1 MTPTPIVR
9 LNRAIALRE
18 IAGPE
23 AALAEVEAVAGELD
37 GYHLFHATRA
47 ELLRETGDRE
57 TARLAEA
64 AALELTHNEAERT
77 LLEGRL
83 LSM

>member
-1 MTPTPIVR
+1 ME
-9 LNRAIALRE
+9 AL
-18 IAGPE
+18 
-23 AALAEVEAVAGELD
+23 AGELD

-47 ELLRETGDRE
+47 ELLRETGDPE

-64 AALELTHNEAERT
+64 AALDLTRNEAERS